1 MNSLNNKKLKTADIV
16 SGTIVALISV
26 IVLLLVGFLSWIIT
40 NGCGKILSTASDLM
54 DIRFQVDD
62 YNRSSRKTDE
72 ATAKI
77 EILEERQHEMAYSED
92 NLVSTYYW
100 SNGLVKFLMV
110 LGCFA
115 GYAMVAAVWLFIAY
129 QPIRLIRRRIRRAH
143 RRKQS
148 E

>member
-1 MNSLNNKKLKTADIV
+1 MNSLNNKKIATADIV
-16 SGTIVALISV
+16 EGTIVALISV
-26 IVLLLVGFLSWIIT
+26 IVLLFVGLMSWFILD
-40 NGCGKILSTASDLM
+40 GCNRILGTASELM